1 MHWHERHVSLASL
14 TKAFFSV
21 TGSRCPQCSWRRR
34 LHQQYAAVPAALPDV
49 ASLSATLLL
58 LPGAATRASAGGCVL
73 CCQPRIVSTRVVHG
87 QGASTTSLGV
97 PINRAA
103 EEGGVRASCSP
114 DADKEAVGLDALPD
128 VGAPLHR
135 LQWRVRAHLVVW
147 PGAPELHRLRLHYPE
162 IVGIFQKENVL
173 CKKVVYMDWYID

>member
-1 MHWHERHVSLASL
+1 MCVCDRLPLPRVQLAS
-14 TKAFFSV
+14 T
-21 TGSRCPQCSWRRR
+21 T
-34 LHQQYAAVPAALPDV
+34 
-49 ASLSATLLL
+49 ASLVCSCTSSNARRCQPECYSA
-58 LPGAATRASAGGCVL
+58 AAPWGMPSRASAGGCVL
-73 CCQPRIVSTRVVHG
+73 CYQPRIVSTRVVHG

-147 PGAPELHRLRLHYPE
+147 PGGPELHRLRLHTQRLLE
-162 IVGIFQKENVL
+162 
-173 CKKVVYMDWYID
+173 